1 MIKRSMWTKKWLFM
15 PAQFDWAGLASTILF
30 ETKQIILLLAGTLIV
45 AFAYVLF
52 QVPYNLAAG
61 GVSGLVIIITNYVE
75 LSQGTLYFLMNIP
88 LLLLGFFYLGR
99 WTFLRR
105 TLIAVFTFST
115 AVDLLLLY
123 LPEAMEQFPVTDNVL
138 LAAIYAG
145 IVGGIGGGLIYWAG
159 ATMGG
164 TGILGRIIQIK
175 TGFPLSQSYLF
186 TDGLIILSAGIVFG
200 WEIALYAFLTLL
212 LNGMASDYVLEGTS
226 RARTATILTEQ
237 PETMIKALTDRFHRG
252 VTHWEVVGGYSGK
265 KRTLIMC
272 TIYRPQMIEL
282 KRLISDVDPDA
293 FVSIDVTQQVLGS
306 GFTPLKQ
313 NTR

>member
-1 MIKRSMWTKKWLFM
+1 MQDELDWT
-15 PAQFDWAGLASTILF
+15 GLLTKVLF

-61 GVSGLVIIITNYVE
+61 GVTGMMIIINNYVDV
-75 LSQGTLYFLMNIP
+75 SQGTLYLIFNMP
-88 LLLLGFFYLGR
+88 LLALGFIYLGR
-99 WTFLRR
+99 WAFLGR
-105 TLIAVFTFST
+105 TLIAVFTFSV
-115 AVDLLLLY
+115 AVDLLLLH
-123 LPEAMEQFPVTDNVL
+123 LPGHMEQFPVTDNVL

-159 ATMGG
+159 ATIGG
-164 TGILGRIIQIK
+164 TGVLGRIIQIK

-186 TDGLIILSAGIVFG
+186 TDGLIILSAGVVFG

-212 LNGMASDYVLEGTS
+212 LSGMASDYVLEGTS
-226 RARTATILTEQ
+226 RARTATIVTRSPEQ
-237 PETMIKALTDRFHRG
+237 MIEALTAHLHRG
-252 VTHWEVVGGYSGK
+252 VTHWDVVGGYSSET
-265 KRTLIMC
+265 RTLIMC
-272 TIYRPQMIEL
+272 TIYRPQVVEL

-306 GFTPLKQ
+306 GFTPLKKGHA
-313 NTR
+313 